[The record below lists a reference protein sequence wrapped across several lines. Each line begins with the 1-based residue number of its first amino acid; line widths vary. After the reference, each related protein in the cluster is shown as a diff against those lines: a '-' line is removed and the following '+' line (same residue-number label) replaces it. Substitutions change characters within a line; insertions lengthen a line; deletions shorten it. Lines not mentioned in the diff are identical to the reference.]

1 MKLPER
7 LPRETGRDY
16 ALRVLK
22 ENIVNL
28 EIAPGSQISEN
39 ELSAALGISRA
50 PIREALSELEKV
62 KIVEIQPQKKTSVLL
77 IDPALVEEARFMR
90 STLEDAV
97 IGEVCMQRTEQ
108 DLFRLEENLTLQDLA
123 FRSNALD
130 QVMIKDNEF
139 HRCFFEISRKPEI
152 YQLMQTLQI
161 HFDRV
166 RNLTLAA
173 SGSGMSRTRGFGSER
188 ILSGYRS
195 TVPLYGKHIL
205 SISSNRY
212 NHFVGSTER
221 IWSARRSRKNSRR

>member
-77 IDPALVEEARFMR
+77 IDPVLVEEARFMR

-97 IGEVCMQRTEQ
+97 IGEVCMQRTDQ

-139 HRCFFEISRKPEI
+139 HRYFFEISRKPEI

-166 RNLTLAA
+166 RNLTLHTIIDRKILEEHKEIFRCIREQDVENARIRLRA
-173 SGSGMSRTRGFGSER
+173 HLER
-188 ILSGYRS
+188 
-195 TVPLYGKHIL
+195 VQVD
-205 SISSNRY
+205 SS
-212 NHFVGSTER
+212 VV
-221 IWSARRSRKNSRR
+221 RKAYPQYFKQ

>member
-77 IDPALVEEARFMR
+77 IDPVLVEEARFMR

-139 HRCFFEISRKPEI
+139 HRYFFEISRKPEI

-166 RNLTLAA
+166 RNLTLYTIID
-173 SGSGMSRTRGFGSER
+173 RK
-188 ILSGYRS
+188 ILEEHKEIFRCIREQD
-195 TVPLYGKHIL
+195 V
-205 SISSNRY
+205 
-212 NHFVGSTER
+212 E
-221 IWSARRSRKNSRR
+221 SARIRLRAHLERVQVDSSVVRKAYPQYFKQ

>member
-139 HRCFFEISRKPEI
+139 HRYFFEISRKPEI

-166 RNLTLAA
+166 RDLTLHTIIDRKILEEHEAIF
-173 SGSGMSRTRGFGSER
+173 RCIKER
-188 ILSGYRS
+188 DVENARIRLRAHLER
-195 TVPLYGKHIL
+195 VQVD
-205 SISSNRY
+205 SS
-212 NHFVGSTER
+212 VV
-221 IWSARRSRKNSRR
+221 RKAYPQYFKQ

>member
-139 HRCFFEISRKPEI
+139 HRYFFEISRKPEI

-166 RNLTLAA
+166 RNLTLYTIIDRKILEEHKEIFRCIREQDVKNARIRLRA
-173 SGSGMSRTRGFGSER
+173 HLER
-188 ILSGYRS
+188 
-195 TVPLYGKHIL
+195 VQVD
-205 SISSNRY
+205 SS
-212 NHFVGSTER
+212 VV
-221 IWSARRSRKNSRR
+221 RKAYPQYFKQ

>member
-62 KIVEIQPQKKTSVLL
+62 RIVEIQPQKKTSVLL
-77 IDPALVEEARFMR
+77 IDPELVEEARFMR

-97 IGEVCMQRTEQ
+97 IGEVCMRRTEQ

-139 HRCFFEISRKPEI
+139 HRYFFEISRKPEI

-166 RNLTLAA
+166 RNLTLYTIID
-173 SGSGMSRTRGFGSER
+173 RKILEEHKEIYRCIKER
-188 ILSGYRS
+188 D
-195 TVPLYGKHIL
+195 V
-205 SISSNRY
+205 
-212 NHFVGSTER
+212 E
-221 IWSARRSRKNSRR
+221 SARIRLRAHLERVQVDSSVVRKAYPQYFKQ

>member
-77 IDPALVEEARFMR
+77 IDPVLVEEARFMR

-166 RNLTLAA
+166 RNLTLYTIIDRKILEEHKEIFRCIREQDVENARIRLRA
-173 SGSGMSRTRGFGSER
+173 HLER
-188 ILSGYRS
+188 
-195 TVPLYGKHIL
+195 VQVD
-205 SISSNRY
+205 SS
-212 NHFVGSTER
+212 VV
-221 IWSARRSRKNSRR
+221 RKAYPQYFKQ

>member
-1 MKLPER
+1 MILPER

-77 IDPALVEEARFMR
+77 IDPVLVEEARFMR

-97 IGEVCMQRTEQ
+97 IGEGCMQRTEQ
-108 DLFRLEENLTLQDLA
+108 DLFRLEENLTLQELA

-139 HRCFFEISRKPEI
+139 HRYFFEISRKPEI

-166 RNLTLAA
+166 RNLTLHTIIDRKILEEHEAIF
-173 SGSGMSRTRGFGSER
+173 RCIRER
-188 ILSGYRS
+188 DVENARIRLRAHLER
-195 TVPLYGKHIL
+195 VQVD
-205 SISSNRY
+205 SS
-212 NHFVGSTER
+212 VV
-221 IWSARRSRKNSRR
+221 RKAYPQYFKQ

>member
-39 ELSAALGISRA
+39 ELTAALGISRA

-77 IDPALVEEARFMR
+77 IDPVLVEEARFMR

-139 HRCFFEISRKPEI
+139 HRYFFEISRKPEI

-166 RNLTLAA
+166 RNLTLYTIIDRKILEEHKAIFRCIKERDAA
-173 SGSGMSRTRGFGSER
+173 NARIRLRTHLER
-188 ILSGYRS
+188 
-195 TVPLYGKHIL
+195 VQVD
-205 SISSNRY
+205 SS
-212 NHFVGSTER
+212 VV
-221 IWSARRSRKNSRR
+221 RKAYPQYFKQ

>member
-7 LPRETGRDY
+7 LSRETGRDY

-62 KIVEIQPQKKTSVLL
+62 RIVEIQPQKKTSVLL
-77 IDPALVEEARFMR
+77 IDPELVEEARFMR
-90 STLEDAV
+90 YTMEDAV
-97 IGEVCMQRTEQ
+97 IGEVCMRRSEQ
-108 DLFRLEENLTLQDLA
+108 DLFRLEENLALQNLS
-123 FRSNALD
+123 FRNNSLD
-130 QVMIKDNEF
+130 QVMVKDNEF
-139 HRCFFEISRKPEI
+139 HRCFFEITHKLEI

-166 RNLTLAA
+166 RNLTLYTMIDRKILEEHEAIF
-173 SGSGMSRTRGFGSER
+173 RCIKER
-188 ILSGYRS
+188 NIQEARARLRAHLER
-195 TVPLYGKHIL
+195 VQVD
-205 SISSNRY
+205 SSVVQEAY
-212 NHFVGSTER
+212 PQYF
-221 IWSARRSRKNSRR
+221 KQ

>member
-1 MKLPER
+1 MSPLKLPER

-77 IDPALVEEARFMR
+77 IDPVLVEEARFMR

-139 HRCFFEISRKPEI
+139 HRYFFEISRKPEI

-166 RNLTLAA
+166 RNLTLYTIIDRKILEEHKEIFRCIKEQDVENARIRLRA
-173 SGSGMSRTRGFGSER
+173 HLER
-188 ILSGYRS
+188 
-195 TVPLYGKHIL
+195 VQVD
-205 SISSNRY
+205 SS
-212 NHFVGSTER
+212 VV
-221 IWSARRSRKNSRR
+221 RKAYPQYFKQ

>member
-77 IDPALVEEARFMR
+77 IDPVLVEEARFMR

-97 IGEVCMQRTEQ
+97 IGEVCMRRTEQ

-139 HRCFFEISRKPEI
+139 HRYFFEISRKPEI

-166 RNLTLAA
+166 RNLTLYTIIDRKILEEHEAIF
-173 SGSGMSRTRGFGSER
+173 RCIKER
-188 ILSGYRS
+188 DVEKARIRLRAHLER
-195 TVPLYGKHIL
+195 VQVD
-205 SISSNRY
+205 SS
-212 NHFVGSTER
+212 VV
-221 IWSARRSRKNSRR
+221 RKAYPQYFKQ

>member
-77 IDPALVEEARFMR
+77 IDPVLVEEARFMR

-139 HRCFFEISRKPEI
+139 HRYFFEISRKPEI

-166 RNLTLAA
+166 RNLTLYTIIDRKILEEHKEIFHCIREQDVENARIRLRA
-173 SGSGMSRTRGFGSER
+173 HLER
-188 ILSGYRS
+188 
-195 TVPLYGKHIL
+195 VQVD
-205 SISSNRY
+205 SS
-212 NHFVGSTER
+212 VV
-221 IWSARRSRKNSRR
+221 RKAYPQYFKQ

>member
-1 MKLPER
+1 MSPLKLPER

-77 IDPALVEEARFMR
+77 IDPVLVEEARFMR

-139 HRCFFEISRKPEI
+139 HRYFFEISRKPEI

-166 RNLTLAA
+166 RNLTLYTIIDRKILEEHKEIFRCIREQDVENARIRLRA
-173 SGSGMSRTRGFGSER
+173 HLER
-188 ILSGYRS
+188 
-195 TVPLYGKHIL
+195 VQVD
-205 SISSNRY
+205 SS
-212 NHFVGSTER
+212 VV
-221 IWSARRSRKNSRR
+221 RKAYPQYFKQ

>member
-166 RNLTLAA
+166 RNLTLYTIIDRKILEEHKEIFRCIREQDVENARIRLRA
-173 SGSGMSRTRGFGSER
+173 HLER
-188 ILSGYRS
+188 
-195 TVPLYGKHIL
+195 VQVD
-205 SISSNRY
+205 SS
-212 NHFVGSTER
+212 VV
-221 IWSARRSRKNSRR
+221 RKAYPQYFKQ

>member
-77 IDPALVEEARFMR
+77 IDPVLVEEARFMR

-139 HRCFFEISRKPEI
+139 HRYFFEISRKPEI

-166 RNLTLAA
+166 RNLTLYTIIDRKILEEHEAIFRCIKEQDVENA
-173 SGSGMSRTRGFGSER
+173 RIRLRAHLER
-188 ILSGYRS
+188 
-195 TVPLYGKHIL
+195 VQVD
-205 SISSNRY
+205 SS
-212 NHFVGSTER
+212 VV
-221 IWSARRSRKNSRR
+221 RKAYPQYFKQ

>member
-77 IDPALVEEARFMR
+77 IDPVLVEEARFMR

-123 FRSNALD
+123 FRSNALN

-166 RNLTLAA
+166 RNLTLYTIIDRKILEEHEAIF
-173 SGSGMSRTRGFGSER
+173 RCIRER
-188 ILSGYRS
+188 DVENARIRLRAHLER
-195 TVPLYGKHIL
+195 VQVD
-205 SISSNRY
+205 SS
-212 NHFVGSTER
+212 VV
-221 IWSARRSRKNSRR
+221 RKAYPQYFKQ

>member
-77 IDPALVEEARFMR
+77 IDPVLVEEARFMR

-139 HRCFFEISRKPEI
+139 HRYFFEISRKPEI

-166 RNLTLAA
+166 RNLTLYTIIDRKILEEHKEIFRCIREQDVENARIQLRA
-173 SGSGMSRTRGFGSER
+173 HLER
-188 ILSGYRS
+188 
-195 TVPLYGKHIL
+195 VQVD
-205 SISSNRY
+205 SS
-212 NHFVGSTER
+212 VV
-221 IWSARRSRKNSRR
+221 RKAYPQYFKQ